1 MALQTSLNALLI
13 WISYDI
19 RIFSYFEK
27 WKILPELLFTVGAIS
42 NQITKK
48 LIIYAWKWKWSILNN
63 NSAELQKLELIELI
77 EITSLTK
84 LCSLKLQC
92 DLVYFMKGVYEKKM
106 YIIICFSNM
115 QAILR
120 RYFLRTQML
129 HIGAVV
135 IPSFNF
141 IAICYVGLVLQ

>member
-1 MALQTSLNALLI
+1 MALQTGLNALLI
-13 WISYDI
+13 WISDDI
-19 RIFSYFEK
+19 KIFSYIEK

-84 LCSLKLQC
+84 LCSISLQC
-92 DLVYFMKGVYEKKM
+92 DFAYFMTGVYEKKLCN
-106 YIIICFSNM
+106 IICFSDM
-115 QAILR
+115 QTILR
-120 RYFLRTQML
+120 RYVLRTQML
-129 HIGAVV
+129 HIGAAV

-141 IAICYVGLVLQ
+141 IATCYVGLVLQ